1 MNFINL
7 FKYLIIYIVLNRLF
21 AEFGKTR
28 GMTKRRERNDFS
40 NAIDSKDNLWNSV
53 SLEND
58 TSCEELTLTDLK
70 KLKNRD
76 GLQSKTS
83 CNFDSEREEKSAGTR
98 RKNDRENLSQK
109 ISTKS
114 AKYQT
119 SKSDTMKGKA
129 KILRSNTLN
138 ASSPRIKSA
147 KTPIDGRCSNMNSRG
162 KSKLSDRF
170 LLCQLLSAIK
180 FDIAPAD
187 VSAMTIFEFQCS
199 YQTSH
204 AFFF

>member
-1 MNFINL
+1 
-7 FKYLIIYIVLNRLF
+7 
-21 AEFGKTR
+21 
-28 GMTKRRERNDFS
+28 MTKRRERDDFS
-40 NAIDSKDNLWNSV
+40 NAIDSKDNLWDSV
-53 SLEND
+53 SLD
-58 TSCEELTLTDLK
+58 IDASCEELTFTDPTT
-70 KLKNRD
+70 LKNRG

-83 CNFDSEREEKSAGTR
+83 CNFVDSEREEESVGTR

-109 ISTKS
+109 ISIKS

-129 KILRSNTLN
+129 KILQSNMLN

-147 KTPIDGRCSNMNSRG
+147 KMPIEGRSSNMNSGG

-170 LLCQLLSAIK
+170 LLCQLLSATK

-187 VSAMTIFEFQCS
+187 VSAMTIFEFM
-199 YQTSH
+199 
-204 AFFF
+204 